1 MKKKK
6 YYEDS
11 GAEYTAKKPILY
23 TRKDKILHLLQTLG
37 ALIVTVIMVFPVYW
51 MVVTSFKSGDVLL
64 TKELDLL
71 PDTLSLANYI
81 EACNRVP
88 LFLYIWNTIIVTA
101 VIMML
106 KIGTGVLAAY
116 GFARGKFFGRDA
128 LFYVILGAMM
138 VPHQVIFVPVYV
150 MCSRLGW
157 VDTIAGL
164 ALPSAV
170 APHFIFMLRQSFKSV
185 DDSYIDAGK
194 IDGLG
199 TLGTIVKVM
208 APMCKATLITAF
220 LNTFIGSWNSYF
232 WPKII
237 TQTDKVRTI
246 TVGLV
251 HLRESWNGVALWQH
265 TNVTMAG
272 AVITMIPAVI
282 LFFVFQKYMLTGYS
296 KMAMK

>member
-1 MKKKK
+1 MRRKKK
-6 YYEDS
+6 YVDN
-11 GAEYTAKKPILY
+11 GTEYTSGKPVLY
-23 TRKDKILHLLQTLG
+23 TAKDKILYVLQTLG
-37 ALIVTVIMVFPVYW
+37 AILVTLIMVFPIYW
-51 MVVTSFKSGDVLL
+51 MLVTSFRTGDVLL
-64 TKELDLL
+64 SKELNLL
-71 PDTLSLANYI
+71 PNSLSLDNYI

-88 LFLYIWNTIIVTA
+88 LFRYMWNTILVTA
-101 VIMML
+101 IIMVC
-106 KIGTGVLAAY
+106 KIVTGVLAAY

-128 LFYVILGAMM
+128 LFCVILGAMM

-150 MCSRLGW
+150 LCARLGW

-164 ALPSAV
+164 VLPSAV

-199 TLGTIVKVM
+199 TVGTIFHIMV
-208 APMCKATLITAF
+208 PMCKATLITAV
-220 LNTFIGSWNSYF
+220 LNAFIGSWNSYF

-237 TQTDKVRTI
+237 TRSDKIRTI

-251 HLRESWNGVALWQH
+251 HLRESWTVVDMWKH

>member
-1 MKKKK
+1 MRKKK
-6 YYEDS
+6 YEDS
-11 GAEYTAKKPILY
+11 GAEYTSRKPILY
-23 TRKDKILHLLQTLG
+23 TTKDKVLYVLQTLG
-37 ALIVTVIMVFPVYW
+37 AILVTLIMVFPIYW
-51 MVVTSFKSGDVLL
+51 MLVTSLQTGDVLL
-64 TKELDLL
+64 SKELDLL
-71 PDTLSLANYI
+71 PSSLSLVNYI

-88 LFLYIWNTIIVTA
+88 LFMYIWNTVIVTA
-101 VIMML
+101 IIMVC
-106 KIGTGVLAAY
+106 KIVTGVLAAY

-150 MCSRLGW
+150 LCARLGW

-164 ALPSAV
+164 VLPSAV

-199 TLGTIVKVM
+199 TLGTIFRVI
-208 APMCKATLITAF
+208 APMCKATLITAA
-220 LNTFIGSWNSYF
+220 LNTFITSWNSYF

-237 TQTDKVRTI
+237 TQTDKIRTI

-251 HLRESWNGVALWQH
+251 HLRESWNGVDLWRH